1 MAKLQGGFT
10 QARMAFGALQPASDE
25 TALPRSEC
33 PHWRLGSSV
42 GAVVCA
48 GDVMAA
54 GDSITV
60 AIGAGP

>member
-1 MAKLQGGFT
+1 MARLQGGFT
-10 QARMAFGALQPASDE
+10 QARTAFGWLQPASDE
-25 TALPRSEC
+25 TALPRSER
-33 PHWRLGSSV
+33 PHWQLGFSV

-48 GDVMAA
+48 GDVMAT